1 MGGGPVIES
10 ADDRALAMIAARRRD
25 GARMPHTVLLP
36 SGRVISGPELDTW
49 LSVMDPPAG
58 HHPHPS
64 GSVYVEPEARCDC
77 EPPPP
82 AQPPVLGVAITV
94 SAAVALIATGTVLA
108 FGDGHGWW
116 AAGLIAAG
124 LLLLGRV
131 LDVRG
136 RR

>member
-1 MGGGPVIES
+1 MTAVPGQ
-10 ADDRALAMIAARRRD
+10 RL
-25 GARMPHTVLLP
+25 TL
-36 SGRVISGPELDTW
+36 
-49 LSVMDPPAG
+49 
-58 HHPHPS
+58 PS
-64 GSVYVEPEARCDC
+64 GSVWASEVHRHPCGAVIVVWHHVGGPQDRAGILAATTRRQRTA
-77 EPPPP
+77 PNP
-82 AQPPVLGVAITV
+82 LGVAIV
-94 SAAVALIATGTVLA
+94 LSLALALIAFGLVLA